1 MLHASPTS
9 LNATSKTKTKQSA
22 DAPRIFN
29 SSGFI
34 PRGIGV
40 LLIVMALLIPTAL
53 PVMAQDTPV
62 ATPVFTP
69 IPAEELADD
78 IVDVTVQAAEGT
90 ANLFEDF
97 MNRLIQTPR
106 SEAVRLLMVLGGVIL
121 LVAGWRLYEFVAL
134 IAGFIIGASVA
145 VALFGSDNAVLS
157 TAAMLLGGIVGAL
170 LGYFLYYVAIFLIGA
185 YIGIVLTNALASAL
199 LLTPVS
205 SIALFIGGL
214 LGGIVLVGLSFEFVI
229 LLSAL
234 VGAQMLTLGLGL
246 DVAWTL
252 ILTVFGVIIQFLL
265 VRSTRFDYRTRP
277 RRAFRFYR
285 T

>member
-1 MLHASPTS
+1 MSQVSPT
-9 LNATSKTKTKQSA
+9 TSETKKKQSA
-22 DAPRIFN
+22 DAPRLFN

-34 PRGIGV
+34 PSSGVITRGIGALMLV
-40 LLIVMALLIPTAL
+40 FALLMTAL

-62 ATPVFTP
+62 VTP
-69 IPAEELADD
+69 IPAEDLAED

-106 SEAVRLLMVLGGVIL
+106 SEAVRLLMVLGGVVL

-134 IAGFIIGASVA
+134 IAGFIIGASIA
-145 VALFGSDNAVLS
+145 VALFGNDNVVLT

-170 LGYFLYYVAIFLIGA
+170 LGYFLYYVAIFVVGA
-185 YIGIVLTNALASAL
+185 YIGIILTNALASAL

-205 SIALFIGGL
+205 SIALLIGGL

-285 T
+285 A